1 MIWIE
6 KGGPIVWILIA
17 YSVIGLSILATRYLQ
32 LWLTHRINVAAP
44 FSQWRE
50 GAEKRIVVGLRQK
63 KALQQKHQQ
72 HDGPELRATAGHL
85 IHKEMT
91 CFEGGLKTV
100 SVLANTAPLLGLLGT
115 IIGMIKAFQVIENA
129 GGKVDAMALAGG
141 IWEAMLTT
149 GVGLGVA
156 IPLLI
161 LLHLMES
168 ALTRHHWR
176 LQQAAALVVEVDDLS
191 EQLDEDQNRSLNS
204 SLNEG
209 QVAQTDKTWISDAV

>member
-17 YSVIGLSILATRYLQ
+17 YSIVGLSILAGRYLQ
-32 LWLTHRINVAAP
+32 LMFTRRINLKSP
-44 FSQWRE
+44 ISEWKD
-50 GAEKRIVVGLRQK
+50 GAEKRIVLGLQQK
-63 KALQQKHQQ
+63 KASNNH
-72 HDGPELRATAGHL
+72 GPELRATAGHL

-115 IIGMIKAFQVIENA
+115 ILGMIKAFQVIENA

-149 GVGLGVA
+149 GVGLAVA

-161 LLHLMES
+161 LLHFIES

-176 LQQAAALVVEVDDLS
+176 LQQAAALVLETDFTESVEHNQEGETAIRQQSS
-191 EQLDEDQNRSLNS
+191 EAAWS
-204 SLNEG
+204 SN
-209 QVAQTDKTWISDAV
+209 AI